1 MCYILQVVGAYI
13 APIAQQLHLTTR
25 AASGRAKEKLLPK
38 SKLTEANRKAV
49 LADIRKCQELHSEGK
64 LKEGRDL
71 AEGMADYAK
80 RMGVQSA
87 HLLWVRAILADYAG
101 DHEPALIHILAA
113 AATDPLDPNIA
124 RSEGIILDRA
134 RTALGAPDRDLDD
147 PATPR
152 IHKLLVKAGASDDAC
167 HLALAAHLNFKGKPA
182 QALAVVDAVLTLSPT
197 NQAAWSLKAVISRKV
212 GDNEAALTADAEA
225 AACVPCSIPS
235 FDGAVVAQA

>member
-1 MCYILQVVGAYI
+1 M
-13 APIAQQLHLTTR
+13 
-25 AASGRAKEKLLPK
+25 PK

-49 LADIRKCQELHSEGK
+49 LADIRKCQELHSENK

-101 DHEPALIHILAA
+101 DHEPALIHIAAA

-134 RTALGAPDRDLDD
+134 RTALGAPDRDLND

-152 IHKLLVKAGASDDAC
+152 IHKLLVKAGAADDAC
-167 HLALAAHLNFKGKPA
+167 HLALAAHLNFKGKHA

-197 NQAAWSLKAVISRKV
+197 NQAAWNLKAVIAQAT
-212 GDNEAALTADAEA
+212 GDKDMAVKASAEA
-225 AACVPCSIPS
+225 AACAPSSIP
-235 FDGAVVAQA
+235 FYDGAMAQA